1 MLLGPRTL
9 VIRLSMSC
17 GRLGVVIGRSG
28 FIVAW
33 PVSLAGGFGLPRS
46 IGSRLISSS
55 VRYMLLLP
63 PFSFGFPVIVSS
75 TSLLRRSFSLWTEPC
90 SIGLEEEDSLFS
102 AGFGGS
108 SLLDW
113 TWSSFIDLGVSS
125 LLDSR
130 GSSVLDPIGFMTRD
144 TLFLEFLDFTMR
156 LCPLLGTF
164 SDRGEASSFSA
175 STSAGSLWSG
185 PGP

>member
-17 GRLGVVIGRSG
+17 GKLGVVIGKSG

-113 TWSSFIDLGVSS
+113 TWSSFIGVSS
-125 LLDSR
+125 LLD
-130 GSSVLDPIGFMTRD
+130 SSVLDPIGFMTRD

-156 LCPLLGTF
+156 LWPLLGIF

-175 STSAGSLWSG
+175 STSAGPL
-185 PGP
+185 